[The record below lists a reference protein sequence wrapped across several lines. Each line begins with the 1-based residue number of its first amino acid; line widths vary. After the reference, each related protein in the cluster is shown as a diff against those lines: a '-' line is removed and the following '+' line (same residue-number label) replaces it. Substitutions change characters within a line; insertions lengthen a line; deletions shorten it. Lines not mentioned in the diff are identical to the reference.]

1 VFVLLSSLEVQ
12 EGSCT
17 QEWFILVSS
26 LEVCEGSCIGECSYS
41 RVLLRLGNTL
51 WFIASGGPPLR
62 RTHLYRT
69 LHTTFLKKI
78 LVKKRR
84 KEGEFKETQQQNFPL
99 KPPANTHL
107 S

>member
-51 WFIASGGPPLR
+51 WFIASGGSPLR

-78 LVKKRR
+78 LVKKEE
-84 KEGEFKETQQQNFPL
+84 KKGNLKKPNNKTFP
-99 KPPANTHL
+99 
-107 S
+107 